1 MQNIFLVFIGGGL
14 GSLSRYGIS
23 MLFTGMWQ
31 NKLSATAATLTSNLL
46 SSLLLILIWVFIDLG
61 KLPQNLKFLIIVG
74 FCGGFSTF
82 STFSFETFQLLR
94 EGFFAIAVLNI
105 LLSVCL
111 CIGLMYFTYKQIT

>member
-1 MQNIFLVFIGGGL
+1 
-14 GSLSRYGIS
+14 
-23 MLFTGMWQ
+23 
-31 NKLSATAATLTSNLL
+31 
-46 SSLLLILIWVFIDLG
+46 
-61 KLPQNLKFLIIVG
+61 LIIVG